1 MRTACRRGV
10 DGGDRFLPVG
20 EALLARRGEWEV
32 FGEPTEG
39 EKGFLGWPKERLEV
53 RPGVELS
60 RNLE

>member
-1 MRTACRRGV
+1 MDRR
-10 DGGDRFLPVG
+10 DRFLPVG
-20 EALLARRGEWEV
+20 EALLARRGEWKV
-32 FGEPTEG
+32 FLDPTEG